1 MKRRT
6 KYFMMKQFPFLR
18 CAEAV
23 LPIAL
28 RPLRWAVCDL
38 RARERRCGVPHRA
51 QGWRAGD
58 LCGGDR
64 LRAGGVWLCCGPRR
78 GATCAWVRSTKLLL
92 RACRPALCADRRHA
106 ADRPRRSGCLRQRAI
121 RCLWSNRGVR
131 PYQNCSASLRQKYG
145 KLFDCPPLVVRNSP
159 QRKG

>member
-1 MKRRT
+1 
-6 KYFMMKQFPFLR
+6 MKQFPFLR

-23 LPIAL
+23 LPIAF

-64 LRAGGVWLCCGPRR
+64 LRAGGVWLCCDPRR
-78 GATCAWVRSTKLLL
+78 GATCAWVRSTKLLS

-121 RCLWSNRGVR
+121 KAKVR
-131 PYQNCSASLRQKYG
+131 KTMRLSAARRLKFAAAQGLNKKSTGAKQ
-145 KLFDCPPLVVRNSP
+145 S
-159 QRKG
+159 